1 MRRAGSH
8 SSLLRVSRPRCI
20 RPTVKS
26 KNGESGRIDSATL
39 YAVLTDDQK
48 FRRIAN

>member
-1 MRRAGSH
+1 MHRAGSH
-8 SSLLRVSRPRCI
+8 SSLRCVSPPRGSKS
-20 RPTVKS
+20 TVKR
-26 KNGESGRIDSATL
+26 KNGESGRIGSATS